1 MNEEL
6 TLSVEKL
13 VYGGDGLGHAD
24 GNTVFVPFVLPGEQI
39 RAGIKAK
46 KKKVVWAE
54 LLEVT
59 QSAKERQ
66 SARCPHFGK
75 CGGCHYQHIPVSE
88 QIRLKKEIFR
98 ETLSRLGG
106 IRWEG
111 EIIEHSAEPFA
122 YRNRAQW
129 AVRDAKPRA
138 IGYFLPES
146 SVILPIDECPV
157 LSPRLAEAFGQ
168 LQELTRSVQ
177 LPVGVTEIEA
187 FTDSDD
193 DKIALNVAFEK
204 FPKPPAELAAIF
216 RNAMP
221 HLESLLLLDQ
231 KTDRFDLTGP
241 GFLFHQAGGFRYRVS
256 HLSFFQ
262 VNRFLIED
270 LLETVTAGAKGSL
283 ALDMYAGV
291 GFFTLPLGKTFE
303 RVIAVD
309 ANLSA
314 TRDLYANANEVNQS
328 VTTFNEHAEVF
339 LKKTDEKP
347 DFIVLD
353 PPRAGLGAEAAA
365 LLAKLG
371 APEIA
376 YLSCDPSTL
385 ARDLAIL
392 TGSTKKEGKAAASDA
407 PRYEISETH
416 FFDLFPQTFHIET
429 LVRLRKAP

>member
-6 TLSVEKL
+6 TLSIEKL

-24 GNTVFVPFVLPGEQI
+24 GNTVFVPYVLPGEQI
-39 RAGIKAK
+39 RASTKSK
-46 KKKVVWAE
+46 KKKVIWAD

-59 QSAKERQ
+59 QAAKDRQ
-66 SARCPHFGK
+66 QPRCPHFGK
-75 CGGCHYQHIPVSE
+75 CGGCHYQHISPAE
-88 QIRLKKEIFR
+88 QVRLKKEIFR

-106 IRWEG
+106 IQWAG
-111 EIIEHSAEPFA
+111 EITDHTAEPYG

-146 SVILPIDECPV
+146 SVILPIDECSV
-157 LSPRLAEAFGQ
+157 LSPRLAETFGH

-177 LPVGVTEIEA
+177 LPAGVVEIEA
-187 FTDSDD
+187 FADSADQ
-193 DKIALNVAFEK
+193 KIALNVAFEK
-204 FPKPPAELAAIF
+204 FSKPPAELASIF
-216 RNAMP
+216 RAAMP

-231 KTDRFDLTGP
+231 KTNRFDLTGP
-241 GFLFHQAGGFRYRVS
+241 GYLLHEAGGFHYRVS

-270 LLETVTAGAKGSL
+270 LLKTVVSGAKGSL

-291 GFFTLPLGKTFE
+291 GFFSLPLAKAFE

-309 ANLSA
+309 ANLAA
-314 TRDLYANANEVNQS
+314 TRDLFANAEKAG
-328 VTTFNEHAEVF
+328 VTIGSFNEHAEVF
-339 LKKTDEKP
+339 LKKTTEKP

-353 PPRAGLGAEAAA
+353 PPRAGLGAEAASK
-365 LLAKLG
+365 LAALG

-392 TGSTKKEGKAAASDA
+392 IGSAKQQPQGSEAT
-407 PRYEISETH
+407 PRYEITEVH